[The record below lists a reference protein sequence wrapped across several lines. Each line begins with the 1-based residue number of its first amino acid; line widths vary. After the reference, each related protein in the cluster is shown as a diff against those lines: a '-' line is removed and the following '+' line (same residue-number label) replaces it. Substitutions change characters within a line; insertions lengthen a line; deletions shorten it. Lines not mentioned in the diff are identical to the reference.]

1 MAYYATPTGNQTAGL
16 YEIFRFINNS
26 ATQGY
31 FWISMLFVIWI
42 TAFIALKQ
50 YSSSRAW
57 TFASFM
63 CAILSIFMAII
74 DYVAPTWMYLFIF
87 LTLIGFVWLKLETE

>member
-1 MAYYATPTGNQTAGL
+1 MAYYAVPTGNETAGL
-16 YEIFRFINNS
+16 YEIFRFINTT

-42 TAFIALKQ
+42 TAFIGLKQ

-63 CAILSIFMAII
+63 CTILSIFMAVI
-74 DYVAPTWMYLFIF
+74 DYVAPNWMYLFIF
-87 LTLIGFVWLKLETE
+87 LTLIGFVWLKLEAE